1 MSYQLAS
8 DLTALQQRVNHFLS
22 DKLQSNETFGSPLME
37 AMAYAV
43 LLGGK
48 RVRPFLVYATGRMLG
63 VELEKLDHSA
73 AAMESI
79 HAYSLVHD
87 DLPAMD
93 DDKLRRG
100 KPTCHIAFD
109 EATAILAG
117 DALQSFAFE
126 LIANDATLTDKEK
139 VAQVRELSQAAG
151 VSGMCLGQS
160 LDLLSENKAVNLEQ
174 LELIHRNKTGALILS
189 SVMMG
194 FHLSEHSQNLAIKQP
209 LVRYAKAIGLAFQVQ
224 DDILDV
230 VGETDKIGKTVGS
243 DENHNKSTY
252 PKLLGLEGAKQ
263 KAEMLYQTALDALNE
278 LPFDSTALKELAEF
292 IVKREAKKYPAVA
305 GYFI

>member
-1 MSYQLAS
+1 MSYLLAT
-8 DLTALQQRVNHFLS
+8 DLTHLQQRINHFLAE
-22 DKLQSNETFGSPLME
+22 KLNTTDSVGSPLVE

-48 RVRPFLVYATGRMLG
+48 RVRPFLIYATGRMLG
-63 VELEKLDHSA
+63 VPLEKLDHSA
-73 AAMESI
+73 AAMEAI

-93 DDKLRRG
+93 DDRLRRG

-126 LIANDATLTDKEK
+126 LLATDPHLTDQEK
-139 VAQVRELSQAAG
+139 VAQVTELATASGAK
-151 VSGMCLGQS
+151 GMCLGQS
-160 LDLLSENKAVNLEQ
+160 LDLIAENKAVSLEE

-194 FHLSEHSQNLAIKQP
+194 LNLSEHSQNLAIKQP
-209 LVRYAKAIGLAFQVQ
+209 LVNYAKAIGLAFQVQ

-230 VGETDKIGKTVGS
+230 IGETDKIGKTVGS
-243 DENHNKSTY
+243 DEHLNKSTY
-252 PKLLGLEGAKQ
+252 PKLLGLDGAKQ
-263 KAEMLYQTALDALNE
+263 KAEMLYQTALHSLE
-278 LPFDSTALKELAEF
+278 QLPFDTTALKELANF
-292 IVKREAKKYPAVA
+292 IVKRES
-305 GYFI
+305 

>member
-1 MSYQLAS
+1 MSYLLAT
-8 DLTALQQRVNHFLS
+8 DLTHLQQRINHFLAE
-22 DKLQSNETFGSPLME
+22 KLNTTDSVGSPLVE

-48 RVRPFLVYATGRMLG
+48 RVRPFLIYATGRMLG
-63 VELEKLDHSA
+63 VPLEKLDHSA
-73 AAMESI
+73 AAMEAI

-93 DDKLRRG
+93 DDRLRRG

-126 LIANDATLTDKEK
+126 LLATDPHLTDREK
-139 VAQVRELSQAAG
+139 VAQVTELATASGAK
-151 VSGMCLGQS
+151 GMCLGQS
-160 LDLLSENKAVNLEQ
+160 LDLIAENKAVSLEE

-194 FHLSEHSQNLAIKQP
+194 LNLSEHSQNLAIKQP
-209 LVRYAKAIGLAFQVQ
+209 LVNYAKAIGLAFQVQ

-230 VGETDKIGKTVGS
+230 IGETDKIGKTVGS
-243 DENHNKSTY
+243 DEHLNKSTY
-252 PKLLGLEGAKQ
+252 PKLLGLDGAKQ
-263 KAEMLYQTALDALNE
+263 KAEMLYQTALHSLE
-278 LPFDSTALKELAEF
+278 QLPFDTTALKELANF
-292 IVKREAKKYPAVA
+292 IVKRES
-305 GYFI
+305 

>member
-1 MSYQLAS
+1 MSYLLAT
-8 DLTALQQRVNHFLS
+8 DLTHLQQRINHFLAE
-22 DKLQSNETFGSPLME
+22 KLKTTDSVGSPLVE

-48 RVRPFLVYATGRMLG
+48 RVRPFLIYATGRMLG
-63 VELEKLDHSA
+63 VPLEKLDHSA
-73 AAMESI
+73 AAMEAI

-93 DDKLRRG
+93 DDRLRRG

-126 LIANDATLTDKEK
+126 LLATDPHLTDREK
-139 VAQVRELSQAAG
+139 VAQVTELATASGAK
-151 VSGMCLGQS
+151 GMCLGQS
-160 LDLLSENKAVNLEQ
+160 LDLIAENKAVSLEE

-194 FHLSEHSQNLAIKQP
+194 LNLSEHSQNLAIKQP
-209 LVRYAKAIGLAFQVQ
+209 LVNYAKAIGLAFQVQ

-230 VGETDKIGKTVGS
+230 IGDTDKIGKTVGS
-243 DENHNKSTY
+243 DEH
-252 PKLLGLEGAKQ
+252 
-263 KAEMLYQTALDALNE
+263 LN
-278 LPFDSTALKELAEF
+278 
-292 IVKREAKKYPAVA
+292 
-305 GYFI
+305 

>member
-1 MSYQLAS
+1 MSYLLAD
-8 DLTALQQRVNHFLS
+8 DLSHQQHHINDFLAKKLAQNTA
-22 DKLQSNETFGSPLME
+22 FGSPLIE
-37 AMAYAV
+37 AMSYAV

-48 RVRPFLVYATGRMLG
+48 RVRPFLIYATGRMLG
-63 VELEKLDHSA
+63 VAPEKLDHSA

-126 LIANDATLTDKEK
+126 LIATDPHLSDREK
-139 VAQVRELSQAAG
+139 VAQVQELATAAG
-151 VSGMCLGQS
+151 AKGMCLGQS
-160 LDLLSENKAVNLEQ
+160 LDLIAENKSVSLEE
-174 LELIHRNKTGALILS
+174 LELVHRNKTGALILS

-194 FHLSEHSQNLAIKQP
+194 FNLSEHSQNLAIKRP
-209 LVRYAKAIGLAFQVQ
+209 LESYAKAIGLAFQVQ

-230 VGETDKIGKTVGS
+230 IGDTDKIGKTVGS
-243 DENHNKSTY
+243 DENLNKSTY
-252 PKLLGLEGAKQ
+252 PKLLGLDGAKQ
-263 KAEMLYQTALDALNE
+263 KAEALYQTALAALAQ
-278 LPFDSTALKELAEF
+278 LPFDTTSLKELAAF
-292 IVKREAKKYPAVA
+292 IVKRES
-305 GYFI
+305 

>member
-1 MSYQLAS
+1 MRYELAT
-8 DLTALQQRVNHFLS
+8 DLTTLQQRINHFLS
-22 DKLQSNETFGSPLME
+22 DKLSLNETLGSPLLE
-37 AMAYAV
+37 AMKYSL

-48 RVRPFLVYATGRMLG
+48 RVRPFLIYATGRMLG
-63 VELEKLDHSA
+63 VSLEKLDHSA

-93 DDKLRRG
+93 NDNLRRG

-126 LIANDATLTDKEK
+126 LITNDPTLTDKEK
-139 VAQVRELSQAAG
+139 VAQIKELSHAAG
-151 VSGMCLGQS
+151 INGMCLGQS
-160 LDLLSENKAVNLEQ
+160 LDLISENKTVNLSE

-194 FHLSEHSQNLAIKQP
+194 FHLSAHSQNVTIKQP
-209 LVRYAKAIGLAFQVQ
+209 LERYAKAIGLAFQVQ
-224 DDILDV
+224 DDILDI
-230 VGETDKIGKTVGS
+230 VGETNKMGKTVGA
-243 DENHNKSTY
+243 DENLNKSTY

-263 KAEMLYQTALDALNE
+263 KAEALYQTALIALDE
-278 LPFDSTALKELAEF
+278 LPFNSIALKELAKF
-292 IVKREAKKYPAVA
+292 IVKREN
-305 GYFI
+305 

>member
-1 MSYQLAS
+1 MSYLLAT
-8 DLTALQQRVNHFLS
+8 DLIHLQQRINHFLAE
-22 DKLQSNETFGSPLME
+22 KLNTTDSVGSPLVE

-48 RVRPFLVYATGRMLG
+48 RVRPFLIYATGRMLG
-63 VELEKLDHSA
+63 VPLEKLDHSA
-73 AAMESI
+73 AAMEAI

-93 DDKLRRG
+93 DDRLRRG

-126 LIANDATLTDKEK
+126 LLATDPHLTDREK
-139 VAQVRELSQAAG
+139 VAQVTELATASGAK
-151 VSGMCLGQS
+151 GMCLGQS
-160 LDLLSENKAVNLEQ
+160 LDLIAENKAVSLEE

-194 FHLSEHSQNLAIKQP
+194 LNLSEHSQNLAIKQP
-209 LVRYAKAIGLAFQVQ
+209 LVNYAKAIGLAFQVQ

-230 VGETDKIGKTVGS
+230 IGDTDKIGKTVGS
-243 DENHNKSTY
+243 DEHLNKSTY
-252 PKLLGLEGAKQ
+252 PKLLGLDGAKQ
-263 KAEMLYQTALDALNE
+263 KAEMLYQTALHSLE
-278 LPFDSTALKELAEF
+278 QLPFDTTALKELANF
-292 IVKREAKKYPAVA
+292 IVKRES
-305 GYFI
+305 

>member
-1 MSYQLAS
+1 MSYLLAT
-8 DLTALQQRVNHFLS
+8 DLTNQQNRINDFLAH
-22 DKLQSNETFGSPLME
+22 KLAQYSAFDSPLIE
-37 AMAYAV
+37 AMRYAV

-48 RVRPFLVYATGRMLG
+48 RVRPFLIYATGRMLG
-63 VELEKLDHSA
+63 VALEKLDHSA

-126 LIANDATLTDKEK
+126 LISTDPHLTDSEK
-139 VAQVRELSQAAG
+139 VAQIKVLASASGAK
-151 VSGMCLGQS
+151 GMCLGQS
-160 LDLLSENKAVNLEQ
+160 LDLIAENKAVSLEA
-174 LELIHRNKTGALILS
+174 LELIHHNKTGALILA

-194 FHLSEHSQNLAIKQP
+194 FNISEYSQNLAIKQP
-209 LVRYAKAIGLAFQVQ
+209 LERYAKAIGLAFQVQ

-230 VGETDKIGKTVGS
+230 IGDTDKIGKTVGS
-243 DENHNKSTY
+243 DENLNKSTY
-252 PKLLGLEGAKQ
+252 PKLLGLDGAKQ
-263 KAEMLYQTALDALNE
+263 KADALYQTAIDSLDQ
-278 LPFDSTALKELAEF
+278 LPFDTTVLKELADF
-292 IVKREAKKYPAVA
+292 IVKRES
-305 GYFI
+305 

>member
-1 MSYQLAS
+1 MSYLLAT
-8 DLTALQQRVNHFLS
+8 DLTHLQQRINHFLAE
-22 DKLQSNETFGSPLME
+22 KLKTTDSVGSPLVE

-48 RVRPFLVYATGRMLG
+48 RVRPFLIYATGRMLG
-63 VELEKLDHSA
+63 VPLEKLDHSA
-73 AAMESI
+73 AAMEAI

-93 DDKLRRG
+93 DDRLRRG

-126 LIANDATLTDKEK
+126 LLATDPHLTDREK
-139 VAQVRELSQAAG
+139 VVQVTELATASGAK
-151 VSGMCLGQS
+151 GMCLGQS
-160 LDLLSENKAVNLEQ
+160 LDLIAENKAVSLEE
-174 LELIHRNKTGALILS
+174 LELIHCNKTGALILS

-194 FHLSEHSQNLAIKQP
+194 LNLSEHSQNLAIKQP
-209 LVRYAKAIGLAFQVQ
+209 LVNYAKAIGLAFQVQ

-230 VGETDKIGKTVGS
+230 IGDTDKIGKTVGS
-243 DENHNKSTY
+243 DEHLNKSTY
-252 PKLLGLEGAKQ
+252 PKLLGLDGAKQ
-263 KAEMLYQTALDALNE
+263 KAEMLYQTALHSLE
-278 LPFDSTALKELAEF
+278 QLPFDTTALKELANF
-292 IVKREAKKYPAVA
+292 IVKREN
-305 GYFI
+305 

>member
-1 MSYQLAS
+1 MSYLLAT
-8 DLTALQQRVNHFLS
+8 DLTHLQQRINHFLAE
-22 DKLQSNETFGSPLME
+22 KLKTTDSVGSPLVE

-48 RVRPFLVYATGRMLG
+48 RVRPFLIYATGRMLG
-63 VELEKLDHSA
+63 VPLEKLDHSA
-73 AAMESI
+73 AAMEAI

-93 DDKLRRG
+93 DDRLCRG

-126 LIANDATLTDKEK
+126 LLATDPHLTDREK
-139 VAQVRELSQAAG
+139 VAQVTELATASGAK
-151 VSGMCLGQS
+151 GMCLGQS
-160 LDLLSENKAVNLEQ
+160 LDLIAENKAVSLEE

-194 FHLSEHSQNLAIKQP
+194 LNLSEHSQNLAIKQP
-209 LVRYAKAIGLAFQVQ
+209 LVNYAKAIGLAFQVQ

-230 VGETDKIGKTVGS
+230 IGDTDKIGKTVGS
-243 DENHNKSTY
+243 DEHLNKSTY
-252 PKLLGLEGAKQ
+252 PKLLGLDGAKQ
-263 KAEMLYQTALDALNE
+263 KAEMLYQTALHSLE
-278 LPFDSTALKELAEF
+278 QLPFDTTALKELANF
-292 IVKREAKKYPAVA
+292 IVKREN
-305 GYFI
+305 